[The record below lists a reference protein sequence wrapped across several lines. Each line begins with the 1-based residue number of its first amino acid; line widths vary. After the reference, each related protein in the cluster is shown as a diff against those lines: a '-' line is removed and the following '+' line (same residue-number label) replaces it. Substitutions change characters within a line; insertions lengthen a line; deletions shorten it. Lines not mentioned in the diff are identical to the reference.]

1 MKIILNG
8 AGGRMGKAV
17 CLQAESGSRDD
28 SICAKIDKISPDI
41 QLKSVSEYTEEA
53 DVIIDFSHH
62 SATKE
67 LTDYAVSRNLPIVI
81 CTTGQTDEDL
91 ELIRNAS
98 ESVPVF
104 FSANMSLG
112 IAVLYNFARRAAEL
126 FPDADIEIVEAHHN
140 RKLDAPSGTAKLLC
154 DGICSVRPDAKPVY
168 GRHGMAKREK
178 NEIGMHSLRMGNETG
193 MHEVLISTDHQTLSL
208 KHNAHS
214 REVFA
219 EGAISAARFIC
230 GKPAGLY
237 DMQSILGK

>member
-17 CLQAESGSRDD
+17 CEQVLDGDLGDVVCAE
-28 SICAKIDKISPDI
+28 IDKTAPDI
-41 QLKSVSEYTEEA
+41 VIKNISDYTDDA

-67 LTDYAVSRNLPIVI
+67 LVAYAISRQLPLVI
-81 CTTGQTDEDL
+81 CTTGQTDE
-91 ELIRNAS
+91 EIALIHEAAK
-98 ESVPVF
+98 SVPVF

-112 IAVLYNFARRAAEL
+112 IAVLYDFARRAAAL
-126 FPDADIEIVEAHHN
+126 FPDADIEVVEAHHN

-154 DGICSVRPDAKPVY
+154 EGLCQARPDAKLVY
-168 GRHGMAKREK
+168 GRHGMAEREK
-178 NEIGMHSLRMGNETG
+178 NEIGVHSLRHGSEVG
-193 MHEVLISTDHQTLSL
+193 MHEIIISTDYQTLTL

-219 EGAISAARFIC
+219 EGALSAARYIL
-230 GKPAGLY
+230 GRENGLY
-237 DMQSILGK
+237 DMQSIMDR